1 MWLTQLNKVI
11 STFVPIDS
19 GAVSNS
25 DPDLGSDQS
34 NDFLL
39 HKLPIHNPLY

>member
-1 MWLTQLNKVI
+1 MLLTQLNKVI

-34 NDFLL
+34 NVLL
-39 HKLPIHNPLY
+39 HKLPSRNPLY